1 MLENGCAWKGKYE
14 KLLIHC
20 KNDCRYFKKC
30 LTENVE
36 NNINIENEKIC
47 KDQGSVLKE
56 GEEEF
61 MEEKIDVKNKKRKV
75 KKITGAK
82 KKTTN
87 QTQVNSSIRL

>member
-1 MLENGCAWKGKYE
+1 V
-14 KLLIHC
+14 
-20 KNDCRYFKKC
+20 F
-30 LTENVE
+30 
-36 NNINIENEKIC
+36 
-47 KDQGSVLKE
+47 DQGSVLKE